1 MPDEKCIMDPERDCI
16 GKTAAL
22 KLEARIDALEAWQK
36 DSKEFHH
43 AFYDWQREQIARDSK
58 LDEKLST
65 MEKNIGKIVVWQE
78 SQQAKPANRWETII
92 AAVITG
98 VVGFLLAKFGL

>member
-1 MPDEKCIMDPERDCI
+1 MPPDDKCIIVPERDCI

-58 LDEKLST
+58 LDEKLLPSGRYDFT
-65 MEKNIGKIVVWQE
+65 FENFIKGN
-78 SQQAKPANRWETII
+78 SND
-92 AAVITG
+92 
-98 VVGFLLAKFGL
+98 